1 MSEIMLKCENVSKR
15 YRLGVIGGTTL
26 REDLQRLG
34 AKIMGKEDPTRV
46 VGSGEVT
53 KGEFYALSDV
63 SFEVK
68 RGEAVGIIGHNGAG
82 KSTLLKL
89 ITRVTGPTDGT
100 ISLNGR
106 VASMLEVGTGFHP
119 ELTGRENIYMNGA
132 ILGMTRSEI
141 DAKLEEI
148 IEFSEVRQFID
159 TPVKRYSSGMYVKLA
174 FSVAAHLNS
183 EIVIMDE
190 VLAVGDMAFQKKCL
204 TKMRE
209 AAKVENR
216 TVLYVSHNMNTIRQ
230 LCDRV
235 IVLEKGRVIF
245 DGDVDEGIAIYAGN
259 NENTLSK
266 MDFTEWK
273 RPDFLT
279 RSDIRLMRAEYV
291 GKDVATF
298 DRRDGLKLRLTWKNN
313 KDVEDLG
320 FRFVVYGSDDTHLCA
335 TFMYD
340 VYSGKAGRTVSM
352 DINVDVSTLA
362 PGNYQSYYVFFT
374 KNEYGGTE
382 DIDWIHGLNFAIDS
396 SKENGRLPWRSQAWG
411 HFELPSPALEGISE
425 AEE

>member
-1 MSEIMLKCENVSKR
+1 MSEIMLKCENVTKR

-34 AKIMGKEDPTRV
+34 AKIMGKEDPTRM
-46 VGSGEVT
+46 VGAGEVT

-89 ITRVTGPTDGT
+89 ITRVTGPTEGT

-132 ILGMTRSEI
+132 ILGMTKSEI

-204 TKMRE
+204 AKMRE
-209 AAKVENR
+209 AATVEKR

-245 DGDVDEGIAIYAGN
+245 DGDVDEGIAIYAGH

-266 MDFTEWK
+266 MDLTQWQ

-279 RSDIRLMRAEYV
+279 KDDVRLMYAEYV
-291 GKDVATF
+291 GKEIATF
-298 DRRDGLKLRLTWKNN
+298 DRREGIKLRLTWKNN
-313 KDVEDLG
+313 KDVENLC

-335 TFMYD
+335 TFKYD
-340 VYSGKAGRTVSM
+340 LYSGKAGKTVKT
-352 DINVDVSTLA
+352 DVTVDVSTLA

-396 SKENGRLPWRSQAWG
+396 SKENGRLAWRTQAWG
-411 HFELPSPALEGISE
+411 HFELPPVEVQSISE
-425 AEE
+425 ED